1 MRLPSTR
8 TLYPTGLLLLT
19 AATGTIDAVSYL
31 ALDRVFTG
39 NMTGNVL
46 FIGFALAGVDNIPL
60 LNNAV
65 ALTGFV
71 LGSILGARIVGRG
84 HAPGL
89 PRVSAWLLAAGCV
102 LAALLATAWAITT
115 TLGTPGQLTVTALL
129 AGLMGAQVA
138 AVKPVGNVDITTIV
152 VTSTLANLSRDS
164 RLAGGR
170 QPTPHAARDRFLA
183 VVAMGVGAT
192 VGAFAIRWTSG
203 PVALG
208 AATTIFALG
217 TAVLVLGRVAQRRDG
232 APADRTARLENS
244 FEASP
249 YAASSSGM
257 LDRTRA

>member
-1 MRLPSTR
+1 MRLPSPR
-8 TLYPTGLLLLT
+8 TLYPAGLLILT

-46 FIGFALAGVDNIPL
+46 FIGFALAGVDHIPL
-60 LNNAV
+60 LNNAI
-65 ALTGFV
+65 ALAGFV
-71 LGSILGARIVGRG
+71 LGSILGARVVGHEHPR
-84 HAPGL
+84 GL
-89 PRVSAWLLAAGCV
+89 PRVSAWLLATGCV
-102 LAALLATAWAITT
+102 LAALLATAWALTS
-115 TLGTPGQLTVTALL
+115 TLGTPAQLIVTALL

-170 QPTPHAARDRFLA
+170 QPTRHAARDRLLA
-183 VVAMGVGAT
+183 VIAMGIGAT
-192 VGAFAIRWTSG
+192 VGAGAIRWTSG

-208 AATTIFALG
+208 AATAVFALG
-217 TAVLVLGRVAQRRDG
+217 TAVLILGRVAQRR
-232 APADRTARLENS
+232 ADEPSTPTAENS
-244 FEASP
+244 RATSS